1 MKFPKKLIEV
11 ALPLKDI
18 NEACAREKSIRHGH
32 PSTLHLWW
40 ARRPLAAAR
49 AVIFAQMVNDPL
61 EKYGE
66 NPTPQQKTAATKERN
81 RLFDLIRELVKW
93 ENTNNEEVL
102 KKARAKIVESCP
114 EGLPAFHDPF
124 AGGGALP
131 LEAQRLGLESYASD
145 LNPVAVM
152 INKAMIEIPPKFAG
166 RKPIG
171 PVPAG
176 EELPD
181 VFKEWPGATGLAE
194 DVRRYG
200 YWMCE
205 EAKKRIGHLY
215 PQVEITA
222 EMANARPDLKQYV
235 GQKLTVIAW
244 LWART
249 VKSPHPMFSDVD
261 VPLVSSFVLSAKKGK
276 EVWVEPIVEGDVAP
290 DVRPTSGDGIFIA
303 TSPKTS
309 KQARIVGMSPR
320 WHFAVRTGTPPKGAE
335 LGTTLGKRKGFR
347 CLVSGAP
354 IEYDYIRDY
363 GKMNGLGE
371 KLFGIVLDGPRG
383 RIYINPTPDMEALAR
398 SEKPK
403 WRPDVKLPDNPRDFK
418 TPNYGLNT
426 YGELFTDRQLVALNT
441 FSDLVQESL
450 QRVLD
455 ESGDVEYANAIAVY
469 LAFVVDRVAD
479 RGSTICTWDRSPKM
493 EALRN
498 TFGRQAIPMAWDFA
512 EGNPFSESSGSFIN
526 CVGWVE
532 KAIRFFPSCKIGRT
546 FQADAQTQTIS
557 DGKLISTD
565 PPYYDNIGYADLS
578 DFFYLWMRR
587 SLRNMFPE
595 LFTTMTV
602 PKAEELVATPYRH
615 GGRGPAEEF
624 FMNGMTAA
632 MHNLAAQSNSSFP
645 VTIYYAFKQSET
657 GMDGT
662 ANAGWESFLQAVI
675 TAGFSI
681 SGTWPMR
688 TEMENRMI
696 GAGKNALA
704 SSIILVCRKRSE
716 DAVEITRRQF
726 LRELMAKMP
735 DALENMQG
743 GDANSA
749 PVAPVDMAQAA
760 IGPGM
765 EIYSKYKAVL
775 NADGSRMSVHDAII
789 EINRFLDEGDD
800 FDADTQFC
808 RDWFREHQWGEG
820 PSGEADVLARA
831 KGLSVDGV
839 VDAGVLTSKGGKTSL
854 VKWQDYPE
862 DYDPT
867 KDSHRPVWEVCH
879 HLVRIHQRRG
889 TGAAGEFLSMVQGQG
904 EAARQLAYML
914 YTICERKGL
923 AEDARV
929 YNELATAWSDILASS
944 IENAKPVLRQGEL
957 GI

>member
-1 MKFPKKLIEV
+1 MKPPKKLIEV
-11 ALPLKDI
+11 ALPLKAI

-49 AVIFAQMVNDPL
+49 AVIFAQMVDDPL

-66 NPTPQQKTAATKERN
+66 NPTPQQRSAATKERK
-81 RLFDLIRELVKW
+81 RLFALIEELVKW
-93 ENTNNEEVL
+93 ENTNNEDVL
-102 KKARAKIVESCP
+102 KKAREKILESCP

-166 RKPIG
+166 RKPVG
-171 PVPAG
+171 PVFNA
-176 EELPD
+176 EAQSRREL
-181 VFKEWPGATGLAE
+181 FEKEWPGATGLAD

-200 YWMCE
+200 YWMRE

-215 PQVEITA
+215 PQVEITK
-222 EMANARPDLKQYV
+222 EMAAKRPDLKQYV

-249 VKSPHPMFSDVD
+249 VKSPNPMYSHVD
-261 VPLVSSFVLSAKKGK
+261 VPLVSSFVLSSKKGK
-276 EVWVEPIVEGDVAP
+276 EAWVKPVVEGD
-290 DVRPTSGDGIFIA
+290 
-303 TSPKTS
+303 K
-309 KQARIVGMSPR
+309 
-320 WHFAVRTGTPPKGAE
+320 WHFEVCVGTPPKGAE
-335 LGTTLGKRKGFR
+335 IGTTLGKRKGFR
-347 CLVSGAP
+347 CLVSDAP

-363 GKMNGLGE
+363 GKTKGLGE
-371 KLFGIVLDGPRG
+371 KLFAVVLDGPHG
-383 RIYINPTPDMEALAR
+383 RVYINPPLGMEELAK

-441 FSDLVQESL
+441 FSDLVQEAR
-450 QRVLD
+450 QKVIEDCGD
-455 ESGDVEYANAIAVY
+455 EGYANAIAVY
-469 LAFVVDRVAD
+469 LTFAVSRISHYWSSISSWHKT
-479 RGSTICTWDRSPKM
+479 GEKM
-493 EALRN
+493 QCIFA
-498 TFGRQAIPMAWDFA
+498 RQAIPMAWDYA
-512 EGNPFSESSGSFIN
+512 EANIFSNASGNWLGGIDWIQEAVAAFQSRIEG
-526 CVGWVE
+526 
-532 KAIRFFPSCKIGRT
+532 KAE
-546 FQADAQTQTIS
+546 QADAQTQDIS

-578 DFFYLWMRR
+578 DFFYVWIRR
-587 SLRNMFPE
+587 GLKVIYPE
-595 LFTTMTV
+595 LFSTMMV

-615 GGRGPAEEF
+615 GGKAAAEEF
-624 FMNGMTAA
+624 FMDGMTAA
-632 MHNLAAQSNSSFP
+632 MHKLASSSHPAFP

-657 GMDGT
+657 SSEGT
-662 ANAGWESFLQAVI
+662 ANAGWESFLEAVI
-675 TAGFSI
+675 TAGFAI
-681 SGTWPMR
+681 TGTWPMR
-688 TEMENRMI
+688 TEMSGRAI
-696 GAGKNALA
+696 ARSGDSGTNALA
-704 SSIILVCRKRSE
+704 SSIVLVCRKRAE
-716 DAVEITRRQF
+716 DATEITRRAF
-726 LRELMAKMP
+726 LRELMEKMP
-735 DALENMQG
+735 GALEDMQG
-743 GDANSA
+743 GDENTA
-749 PVAPVDMAQAA
+749 PVAPVDMAQAI

-800 FDADTQFC
+800 FDAETQFC

-831 KGLSVDGV
+831 KGLSVDYV
-839 VDAGVLTSKGGKTSL
+839 VDAGVLFSKGGKTSL
-854 VKWQDYPE
+854 VKWQDYPD

-867 KDSHRPVWEVCH
+867 KDAHRPVWEVCH

-904 EAARQLAYML
+904 EAARQLAYLL
-914 YTICERKGL
+914 YTLCERKGL

-929 YNELATAWSDILASS
+929 YNELATAWNDIVTSS
-944 IENAKPVLRQGEL
+944 IENAKPVLKQAEFDM
-957 GI
+957 

>member
-1 MKFPKKLIEV
+1 MKPSKKLIEV
-11 ALPLKDI
+11 ALPLKAI

-49 AVIFAQMVNDPL
+49 AVIFAQMVDDPL

-66 NPTPQQKTAATKERN
+66 NPTPQQRSAATKERR
-81 RLFDLIRELVKW
+81 RLFALIEELVKW

-102 KKARAKIVESCP
+102 ERARAEIRKSCL

-171 PVPAG
+171 PIPEG
-176 EELPD
+176 E
-181 VFKEWPGATGLAE
+181 VFLATKNAKDTKDAFWPGATGLAE

-200 YWMCE
+200 YWMRE

-215 PQVEITA
+215 PQVEITK
-222 EMANARPDLKQYV
+222 EMAAKRPDLKQYV

-249 VKSPHPMFSDVD
+249 VKSPNPMYSYVD
-261 VPLVSSFVLSAKKGK
+261 VPLVSSFVLSSKKGK
-276 EVWVEPIVEGDVAP
+276 EAWVKPVVEGD
-290 DVRPTSGDGIFIA
+290 
-303 TSPKTS
+303 K
-309 KQARIVGMSPR
+309 
-320 WHFAVRTGTPPKGAE
+320 WHFEVCVGTPPKGAE
-335 LGTTLGKRKGFR
+335 NGTKLGRGANFKCLMSDAPMEPDYLRQEGKAKRMGQRLMAIVVEGIKGR
-347 CLVSGAP
+347 VYLSP
-354 IEYDYIRDY
+354 IDAHVETV
-363 GKMNGLGE
+363 N
-371 KLFGIVLDGPRG
+371 VPS
-383 RIYINPTPDMEALAR
+383 P
-398 SEKPK
+398 S
-403 WRPDVKLPDNPRDFK
+403 WRPNVSIPNDPRNFW

-441 FSDLVQESL
+441 FSDLVQEA
-450 QRVLD
+450 RKKVIEDCGD
-455 ESGDVEYANAIAVY
+455 EGYANAIVVY
-469 LAFVVDRVAD
+469 LTFVLDKCAD
-479 RGSTICTWDRSPKM
+479 YWSSICSWHSSGEKM
-493 EALRN
+493 RN
-498 TFGRQAIPMAWDFA
+498 TFGRQAIPMAWDYA
-512 EGNPFSESSGSFIN
+512 EANPFCDATGNWFAMVDWEWKSISYLPSIVSG
-526 CVGWVE
+526 W
-532 KAIRFFPSCKIGRT
+532 AL
-546 FQADAQTQTIS
+546 QADAQTQIIS
-557 DGKLISTD
+557 DNKLISTD

-578 DFFYLWMRR
+578 DFFYIWMRR
-587 SLRNMFPE
+587 GLKNIYPE
-595 LFTTMTV
+595 LFSTMST

-615 GGRGPAEEF
+615 GGKEAAEEF
-624 FMNGMTAA
+624 FMDGMTAA
-632 MHNLAAQSNSSFP
+632 MHKLAASSHSAFP

-657 GMDGT
+657 ASDGT
-662 ANAGWESFLQAVI
+662 SNAGWESFLEAVI
-675 TAGFSI
+675 TAGLSI
-681 SGTWPMR
+681 TGTWPMR
-688 TEMENRMI
+688 TEMATRMI
-696 GAGKNALA
+696 GMGTNALA
-704 SSIILVCRKRSE
+704 SSIVLVCRKRAD
-716 DAVEITRRQF
+716 DATEITRRAF
-726 LRELMAKMP
+726 LRELMEKMP
-735 DALENMQG
+735 GALEDMQG
-743 GDANSA
+743 GDENAA
-749 PVAPVDMAQAA
+749 PVAPVDMAQAI

-800 FDADTQFC
+800 FDAETQFC

-831 KGLSVDGV
+831 KGLSVDYV
-839 VDAGVLTSKGGKTSL
+839 VDAGVLFSKGGKTSL
-854 VKWQDYPE
+854 VKWQDYPD

-867 KDSHRPVWEVCH
+867 EDAHRPVWEVCH

-904 EAARQLAYML
+904 EAARQLAYLL
-914 YTICERKGL
+914 YTLCERKGL

-929 YNELATAWSDILASS
+929 YNELATAWNDIVTSS
-944 IENAKPVLRQGEL
+944 IENAKPVLKQAEFEM
-957 GI
+957 